1 MQIKIRGRGQIICE
15 ESKKIIIQIGQ
26 KEDTVKFSYHS
37 KVNLARTSRSVSPPT
52 EMWKG
57 CNFFVACDLFHLPQD
72 SSPSTTAHLLHLG
85 RQMGTSTGS
94 GETRIPQRMLGTS
107 CLCLISG
114 YPVN

>member
-57 CNFFVACDLFHLPQD
+57 CNFFVACDLFHLRQQPFNN
-72 SSPSTTAHLLHLG
+72 SSPSASRKTNGNFH
-85 RQMGTSTGS
+85 R
-94 GETRIPQRMLGTS
+94 
-107 CLCLISG
+107 
-114 YPVN
+114 